1 MAFNVEST
9 ERNASAPTRK
19 GPKLRLAITIILAF
33 TAIAIGLK
41 LTGGLRRSSAAHA
54 AGPPALP
61 EVVVS
66 KPLHRDL
73 DTRIGALGQFSA
85 VEHMELRAQVGGT
98 LTQILFRDGD
108 TVHKGDLLFTIDARP
123 YEIKLA
129 QANALLQTAQA
140 HVELAG
146 RQLER
151 AKTLERSSA
160 GSEENVDQRNA
171 DLKTAQASVQGAQ
184 AQIRDAQ
191 FDLEHCR
198 ITSPLTG
205 RIGSHFVSVGNLIA
219 GSRTAVSPTT
229 LLADLVSLDP
239 IYLDFDLSES
249 DFLNFSK
256 YHKQRSGKLSERI
269 QFSLGDE
276 SQFNRQGTLD
286 FVDNAVDRSSGTIH
300 ARATVRNSDLSLTP
314 GVFAR
319 VQLVTSPAAQVLLI
333 PDAAVLPDQTDQ
345 IVLTV
350 APDGTV
356 APKLVKVGELRG
368 GLRVIRSGIGPD
380 DRVIVDGIPYAAPG
394 AKVKTQDGT
403 IAFAAERD

>member
-1 MAFNVEST
+1 MEFDAKTNESQ
-9 ERNASAPTRK
+9 ASAPIRK
-19 GPKLRLAITIILAF
+19 RPRVGLAIAVIIGIAVVVIGLRL
-33 TAIAIGLK
+33 
-41 LTGGLRRSSAAHA
+41 TGNLRSSSSAHA
-54 AGPPALP
+54 ADPPALP

-73 DTRIGALGQFSA
+73 DTRIGVLGQFSA
-85 VEHMELRAQVGGT
+85 VEHVELRAQVGGT
-98 LTQILFRDGD
+98 LTQILFKDGD
-108 TVHKGDLLFTIDARP
+108 TVRKGDLLFTIDARP

-140 HVELAG
+140 HVELSE

-151 AKTLERSSA
+151 AKILERSSA
-160 GSEENVDQRNA
+160 GSTDNVDQRTS
-171 DLKTAQASVQGAQ
+171 DLKTAQASVQDAQ

-198 ITSPLTG
+198 ISSPFTG

-219 GSRTAVSPTT
+219 GSRTALSPTT

-249 DFLNFSK
+249 DFLNFSR
-256 YHKQRSGKLSERI
+256 YHKQRSGKLSEKI

-276 SQFNRQGTLD
+276 NQFSRQGTLD

-300 ARATVRNSDLSLTP
+300 ARATVRNPDLSLTP

-319 VQLVTSPAAQVLLI
+319 VRLVTSAAAEVLLV
-333 PDAAVLPDQTDQ
+333 PDSAVLPDQSDQ

-350 APDGTV
+350 KPDGTV

-380 DRVIVDGIPYAAPG
+380 DRVIIDGIPYAAPG
-394 AKVKTQDGT
+394 AKVKAQDGT
-403 IAFAAERD
+403 IAFAAEQD

>member
-1 MAFNVEST
+1 MQFDEKNGEGQAST
-9 ERNASAPTRK
+9 ATSKR
-19 GPKLRLAITIILAF
+19 PKTRLAIVIILGVA
-33 TAIAIGLK
+33 AVAIGSK
-41 LTGGLRRSSAAHA
+41 LTGSLRAGSSAHA
-54 AGPPALP
+54 ADPPSLP

-66 KPLHRDL
+66 KPLHRDV
-73 DTRIGALGQFSA
+73 DTRIGVLGQFSA
-85 VEHMELRAQVGGT
+85 VEHVELRAQVGGT

-108 TVHKGDLLFTIDARP
+108 TVRKGELLFTVDSRP

-140 HVELAG
+140 HVELSE

-151 AKTLERSSA
+151 AKVLERSSA
-160 GSEENVDQRNA
+160 GSTDNVDQRTS
-171 DLKTAQASVQGAQ
+171 DLKTAQASVQDAQ

-198 ITSPLTG
+198 IISPLTG

-219 GSRTAVSPTT
+219 GSRTALSPTT

-239 IYLDFDLSES
+239 IYLDFDMSEAE
-249 DFLNFSK
+249 FLNFSK
-256 YHKQRSGKLSERI
+256 YHKQRNGKLSEKI

-276 SQFNRQGTLD
+276 NRFNRQGTLD
-286 FVDNAVDRSSGTIH
+286 FIDNAVERSSGTIH

-319 VQLVTSPAAQVLLI
+319 VRLVTSAAAEVLLI
-333 PDAAVLPDQTDQ
+333 PDSAVLPDQSDQ

-350 APDGTV
+350 APNGTV

-380 DRVIVDGIPYAAPG
+380 DRVIVDGIPYATPG

-403 IAFAAERD
+403 IAFAAEQD